1 MEERV
6 TLSDGA
12 GTVMVQAN
20 CDETYYGPHI
30 GYWSLPCGFP
40 QPYGP
45 NGELLD
51 ESQRDVVV
59 RERATAYISNHKVR
73 LLTVVV
79 PARIGRMWGLYEPLE
94 QIRLDIGEGRPSI
107 PAKLGFLQY
116 VLLVPA
122 ALAGAVIQW
131 RRRQPVLVVGLWVVL
146 ATITAATA
154 FGTTRYR
161 TAAEVS
167 IVMFAA
173 IAIEAIW
180 LLIQRKRNR
189 DSSPETD
196 SAEMASL

>member
-1 MEERV
+1 
-6 TLSDGA
+6 LSR
-12 GTVMVQAN
+12 
-20 CDETYYGPHI
+20 YGSTSAK
-30 GYWSLPCGFP
+30 G
-40 QPYGP
+40 
-45 NGELLD
+45 D
-51 ESQRDVVV
+51 R
-59 RERATAYISNHKVR
+59 
-73 LLTVVV
+73 
-79 PARIGRMWGLYEPLE
+79 
-94 QIRLDIGEGRPSI
+94 SI
-107 PAKLGFLQY
+107 PAKVGFLQY

-122 ALAGAVIQW
+122 ALVGAAIQW

-173 IAIEAIW
+173 ITIEAIW

-189 DSSPETD
+189 DSSPEHD